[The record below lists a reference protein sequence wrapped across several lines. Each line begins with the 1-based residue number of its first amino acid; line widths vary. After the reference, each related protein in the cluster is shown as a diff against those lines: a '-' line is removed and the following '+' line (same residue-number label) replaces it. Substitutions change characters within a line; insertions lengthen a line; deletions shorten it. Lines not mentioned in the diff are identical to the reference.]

1 MSNNQQYLWK
11 QGMSFEAT
19 CTIPVSSSIPD
30 LNGVTIESSV
40 RSSNGQVFVLNVSI
54 PDLEKTKFILSMIDT
69 TAWSIGIAEWDVK
82 ITKSGKV
89 MYTDTVEFNVVNRIT
104 Q

>member
-1 MSNNQQYLWK
+1 MSNNNQYMWK

-19 CTIPVSSSIPD
+19 CTIPPSTSLPD
-30 LNGVTIESSV
+30 LNGVVIQSSI
-40 RSSNGQVFVLNVSI
+40 RCSDGQFFPLSVSI
-54 PDLEKTKFILSMIDT
+54 PDYQNTKFILSKIDT
-69 TAWSIGIAEWDVK
+69 TVWSIGIAEWDVK

-104 Q
+104 T

>member
-1 MSNNQQYLWK
+1 MSNNNQYLWK

-19 CTIPVSSSIPD
+19 CTIPASSSIPD
-30 LNGVTIESSV
+30 LNGITIESSV
-40 RSSNGQVFVLNVSI
+40 RCSDGQVFVLNVSI
-54 PDLEKTKFILSMIDT
+54 PDYEKTKFVLSMMDT
-69 TAWSIGIAEWDVK
+69 TSWSIGIAEWDVK

-89 MYTDTVEFNVVNRIT
+89 MYTDTVEFNVIKRIT

>member
-30 LNGVTIESSV
+30 LNGVVIQSSI
-40 RSSNGQVFVLNVSI
+40 RCIDGQVFNLNVSI
-54 PDLEKTKFILSMIDT
+54 PDYEKTKFILSMINT
-69 TAWSIGIAEWDVK
+69 TGWAVGVAEWDVK
-82 ITKSGKV
+82 ITKGGKI
-89 MYTDTVEFNVVNRIT
+89 MYTDTVEFNVISRIT

>member
-1 MSNNQQYLWK
+1 MSNNNQYPWK

-19 CTIPVSSSIPD
+19 CTLPASSSIPD
-30 LNGVTIESSV
+30 LNGVVIQSSV
-40 RSSNGQVFVLNVSI
+40 RCSNGQVFNLNVSI
-54 PDLEKTKFILSMIDT
+54 PDYEKMKFVLSMADT
-69 TAWSIGIAEWDVK
+69 TAWSIGVAEWDVK

-89 MYTDTVEFNVVNRIT
+89 MYTDTVEFNVINRIT